1 MSNLATRHPIDNG
14 RAMIAL
20 LEGWVTRSWLRPV
33 DLALTR
39 FLWEENRDAAPEL
52 LLAIALTSHQLGRGH
67 VCLDLRATLDDPYMA
82 LSLPPDQYFDAEAEA
97 IELPSD
103 LLSGLSLVSWTAKI
117 KHDDLVGEGRG
128 KSPLVFDGERLY
140 LRRYWQYERSVE
152 AAIDQRL
159 AASEGIRYELTEEEL
174 RLYLSEL
181 FPAAN
186 TTQTDWQK
194 IACAL
199 AATSA
204 FSVITGGP
212 GTGKTTTVVKLLVLL
227 QRIALNRDRA
237 RPLRIR
243 LAAPTGKAAARL
255 KESIAGAI
263 DRLPVPLLEKNGLRD
278 SIPTEVITLHR
289 LLGSHPN
296 SRRFRHDARNPLALD
311 VLVVDEASMVDLEMM
326 AALLSALPDRARLL
340 LLGDKDQLASVE
352 AGSVLGQ
359 LCSRAKEGYFTAN
372 TVGWIKDVS
381 GETVAT
387 QFSDE
392 QGRALDQHIVMLR
405 KSYRFTSHSGIGQL
419 AAAVNA
425 GDGSEIDSVWGE
437 GYADLSKKD
446 LIAIDDP
453 MFEQIVLGNAAADS
467 ADEAA
472 KGYGHYLSIL
482 RRQKPAIDAAKA
494 DFDGWARSVLA
505 GYGRFQ
511 LLCALRN
518 GPFGVEGVNQRVVD
532 ILKNRGLLR
541 PSALWYEGRPVL
553 VSRNDYRLGLMN
565 GDIGIT
571 LGYPQRDKKTGN
583 LNWVLRV
590 AFPQGDGNDGIRWI
604 LPSRLLSV
612 ETVFA
617 LTVHKSQGSEFE
629 HCALLLPPK
638 RNPVL
643 TRELVYTGITRAKK
657 WFSLVSIGNAESIKE
672 ASARTVLRS
681 GGLFKNGF

>member
-1 MSNLATRHPIDNG
+1 MNSAILKKHNHNSS
-14 RAMIAL
+14 AMIEL
-20 LEGWVTRSWLRPV
+20 LESWVRREWLRPV

-52 LLAIALTSHQLGRGH
+52 LLATALISHQLGRGH

-82 LSLPPDQYFDAEAEA
+82 LSLPPDLYLEDAEDVG
-97 IELPSD
+97 LPSD
-103 LLSGLSLVSWTAKI
+103 LLSGLSLSAWAEKI
-117 KHDDLVGEGRG
+117 GHDDLVGEGHG
-128 KSPLVFDGERLY
+128 NTPLVFDGERLY
-140 LRRYWQYERSVE
+140 LRRYWQYERGVE
-152 AAIDQRL
+152 SAIEQRL
-159 AASEGIRYELTEEEL
+159 KSSARIREELSEEKL

-186 TTQTDWQK
+186 SVETDWQK
-194 IACAL
+194 VACVL

-289 LLGSHPN
+289 LLGSYPN

-326 AALLSALPDRARLL
+326 AALLSALPDRAHLL

-359 LCSRAKEGYFTAN
+359 LCRRAKDGHFTEN
-372 TVGWIKDVS
+372 TVGWIKNVS
-381 GETVAT
+381 GETVAPH
-387 QFSDE
+387 FIDE
-392 QGRALDQHIVMLR
+392 QGLPLDQHIVMLR

-425 GDGSEIDSVWGE
+425 GDGSRIDTVWGQ
-437 GYADLSKKD
+437 GYEDLAKNDLST
-446 LIAIDDP
+446 IDDP
-453 MFEQIVLGNAAADS
+453 IFEQIVLGNLVADS
-467 ADEAA
+467 AEDSS
-472 KGYGHYLSIL
+472 KGYGHYLSKIQQ
-482 RRQKPAIDAAKA
+482 QKPAIDASKA
-494 DFDGWARSVLA
+494 EFDAWAGSVLA
-505 GYGRFQ
+505 GYSRFQ
-511 LLCALRN
+511 LLCALRK
-518 GPFGVEGVNQRVVD
+518 GPFGVEGLNQRVVE
-532 ILKNRGLLR
+532 ILKNKGLIR

-571 LGYPQRDKKTGN
+571 LGYPQRDKKTGKV
-583 LNWVLRV
+583 NWVLRV

-657 WFSLVSIGNAESIKE
+657 WFSLISVGNAKSIKD
-672 ASARTVLRS
+672 ASARIVLRS